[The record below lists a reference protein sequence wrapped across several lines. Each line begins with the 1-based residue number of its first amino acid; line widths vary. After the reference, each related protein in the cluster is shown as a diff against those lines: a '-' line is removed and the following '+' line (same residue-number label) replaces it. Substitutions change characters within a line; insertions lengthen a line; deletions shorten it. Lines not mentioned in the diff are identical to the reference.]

1 MNASTTLIVWEAMCL
16 ALLWSVFCRSVRAS
30 HTTKLDVRLAL
41 WAVGVAAL
49 AGMAAPVYGWAPD
62 WIVLAIVAA
71 VVVMQVV
78 FAQHWRHGVP
88 PQFVKEAHR
97 PRRRAGDAQS

>member
-1 MNASTTLIVWEAMCL
+1 MSTTLLIWESLCL

-30 HTTKLDVRLAL
+30 HTTRLDVRFGV
-41 WAVGVAAL
+41 WSVGVASVI
-49 AGMAAPVYGWAPD
+49 GIGAPAYGWRPD
-62 WIVLAIVAA
+62 WVVLLIVAA

-97 PRRRAGDAQS
+97 PRRRAGDPQT